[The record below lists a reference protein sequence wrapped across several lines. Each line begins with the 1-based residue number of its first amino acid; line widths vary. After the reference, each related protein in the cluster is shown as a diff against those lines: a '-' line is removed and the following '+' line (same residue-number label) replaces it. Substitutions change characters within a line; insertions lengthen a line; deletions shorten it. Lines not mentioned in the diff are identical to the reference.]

1 MNKLIITEFKG
12 HTFTALYD
20 GKNIIE
26 ASVEDHEDSYVGN
39 IYIGRVENVV
49 PSINAAFVEFT
60 KGVKGYLSLNDPQPP
75 FFINAKNTQKVC
87 MGDLLL
93 VQVERD
99 PVKTKAAVLTTRL
112 NISGKLAVLVDDH
125 KSQVMVSDKI
135 KNKEV
140 RAGLRE
146 AATPFVSDR
155 YGIVMRTNC
164 ENVTIEEIT
173 AELQQLA
180 ERRQSILE
188 KALHRKAF
196 ACLYEEE
203 RGFLGVLKNLR
214 TETLEEIVTDVEAV
228 YEKLKECLTEQD
240 VHSVPLRKYEDK
252 LLPLY
257 KLYALEQCL
266 RDALRERVWLKSGG
280 YLIIQPT
287 EALVVIDVNTGK
299 YSGGRVDRE
308 ATFFK
313 INCEAAL
320 EIARQIRLRNYSG
333 IILIDFIDMKN
344 QEYNQSLIATLKT
357 AIAQDSVKTT
367 YVDMTALG
375 LVELTRKKIKKPLYE
390 QLYGKGFV

>member
-12 HTFTALYD
+12 HTFTALHD
-20 GKNIIE
+20 GKTIIE
-26 ASVEDHEDSYVGN
+26 ASVEDNENSYVGN

-60 KGVKGYLSLNDPQPP
+60 KGVKGYLSLNPPIQP
-75 FFINAKNTQKVC
+75 FFINVKNTQKVC

-125 KSQVMVSDKI
+125 KNQVMVSDKI

-140 RAGLRE
+140 RARIRGT
-146 AATPFVSDR
+146 AAPFTSDS

-164 ENVTIEEIT
+164 ENVTGEEIA
-173 AELQQLA
+173 AELQQLV

-188 KALHRKAF
+188 KAVHRKAF
-196 ACLYEEE
+196 ACLYEED
-203 RGFLGVLKNLR
+203 RGFLGILKNIR
-214 TETLEEIVTDVEAV
+214 METLEEIVTDMDVV
-228 YEKLKECLTEQD
+228 YERLKGSMAEQEA
-240 VHSVPLRKYEDK
+240 SNISLRKYEDK

-257 KLYALEQCL
+257 KLYSLEHCL

-299 YSGGRVDRE
+299 YSGGKMDRE

-313 INCEAAL
+313 INSEAAL

-333 IILIDFIDMKN
+333 IILIDFIDMEN
-344 QEYNQSLIATLKT
+344 AEYNQSLIATLKT
-357 AIAQDSVKTT
+357 AIAKDSVKTT

-375 LVELTRKKIKKPLYE
+375 LVELTRKKIKKPLHE
-390 QLYGKGFV
+390 QLYGKGLV